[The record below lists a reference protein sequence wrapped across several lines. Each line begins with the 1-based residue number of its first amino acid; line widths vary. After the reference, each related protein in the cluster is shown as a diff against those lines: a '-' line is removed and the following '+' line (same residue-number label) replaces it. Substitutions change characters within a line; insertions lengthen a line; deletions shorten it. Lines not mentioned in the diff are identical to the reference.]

1 VFLLSHPVTRGQSGA
16 PVLAL
21 DSRAVVGLVEGRWL
35 RPSAV
40 SIAKSS
46 SVSPSTPGAAVPIRY
61 AIALLQRQSISWH
74 TPQSPPSVS
83 PAR

>member
-1 VFLLSHPVTRGQSGA
+1 VFLLSHPVTRGQSGS

-35 RPSAV
+35 RSSGI

-46 SVSPSTPGAAVPIRY
+46 PLSPATPGAAVPIRY
-61 AIALLQRQSISWH
+61 AIDLLQRQSIAWH
-74 TPQSPPSVS
+74 TPQSPPSAL
-83 PAR
+83 PGR